1 MKMSVL
7 LAPTLR
13 EVPAE
18 AEIASHKLMLRA
30 GLMRRASTGI
40 YTYLPLGLRVLQ
52 KVEAIIR
59 EEMDNAGG
67 QEVLLPIL
75 QPAELWHESG
85 RWDDYGEEM
94 FKLKDRHGRQ
104 YCLGPTHE
112 EIITALMRMEIR
124 SYRQLP
130 LLLYQMQ
137 NKYRDEI
144 RPRFGIMRGREFIMK
159 DLYSFDRDYEGL
171 DENYWKMYHA
181 YARVFA
187 RCGLNARPV
196 EADPGAIGGNMTHEF
211 MALADAGEAE
221 IVYCAHCGYA
231 ANVEKAECV
240 VLPVEKSGV
249 LEPLS
254 RVATPG
260 VRTVEELEK
269 FFDRPASQMI
279 KTLIY
284 KGKDV
289 IVAALIRGDH
299 EVNDTKLAR
308 AVGLMELE
316 LADEATIER
325 VTGAPRGFAG
335 PIGLK
340 DCKLVADPAVMELE
354 NGISGG
360 NAVDVHLSGINP
372 GRDFTPHQVVDIRVA
387 RPGDPCPSG
396 DGTLQGARGIE
407 VGQVFKLGTKYSEAL
422 GATFL
427 DENGEEHPIIMG
439 CYGIGVTRTV
449 AAVVEQHNDEHGI
462 CWPMSIAPFHVAIVP
477 VNYRDE
483 EQKVAV
489 DKLYEELK
497 AANVEVILDDR
508 DERPGVKFKDADL
521 IGFPIRITIGP
532 RNLAQ
537 GQAEVRKRDVGEVEL
552 VPLNEVVTHVQ
563 EQIRK
568 AIERESTCSC

>member
-1 MKMSVL
+1 ML

-30 GLMRRASTGI
+30 GLMRRASTGV

-52 KVEAIIR
+52 KIETIIR
-59 EEMDNAGG
+59 EEMDGAGG

-75 QPAELWHESG
+75 QPAELWHETG

-104 YCLGPTHE
+104 FCLGPTHE
-112 EIITALMRMEIR
+112 EIITALVRTEIS

-144 RPRFGIMRGREFIMK
+144 RPRFGVMRSREFIMK
-159 DLYSFDRDYEGL
+159 DLYSFDRDEQGL

-181 YARVFA
+181 YGRVFT
-187 RCGLNARPV
+187 RCGLKFRPV
-196 EADPGAIGGNMTHEF
+196 EADPGAIGGNMTHEY

-221 IVYCAHCGYA
+221 IVYCPHCDYA

-240 VLPVEKSGV
+240 VIPGERTGE
-249 LEPLS
+249 LES
-254 RVATPG
+254 MTAVSTPG
-260 VRTVEELEK
+260 IRTVEDLEE
-269 FFDRPASQMI
+269 FFQRPASHMI

-284 KGKDV
+284 RGKDV
-289 IVAALIRGDH
+289 VVAALVRGDH
-299 EVNDTKLAR
+299 VVNDIKLAR

-316 LADEATIER
+316 LADERTIEE
-325 VTGAPRGFAG
+325 VTDAPRGFAG
-335 PIGLK
+335 PVGLHG
-340 DCKLVADPAVMELE
+340 CRIIADPAVMEIQ

-360 NAVDVHLSGINP
+360 NAVDVHLTGINP
-372 GRDFTPHQVVDIRVA
+372 GRDFAPDEVVDIRTA
-387 RPGDPCPSG
+387 QPGDPCPCG
-396 DGTLQGARGIE
+396 EGTLQGARGIE
-407 VGQVFKLGTKYSEAL
+407 VGQVFKLGTKYSQAL

-427 DENGEEHPIIMG
+427 DENGQEHPLIMG

-449 AAVVEQHNDEHGI
+449 AAVVEQRNDEDGI
-462 CWPMSIAPFHVAIVP
+462 CWPMSIAPFHVIIVP

-483 EQKVAV
+483 EQKAAV
-489 DKLYEELK
+489 EELYDELNT
-497 AANVEVILDDR
+497 AGVEVVLDDR

-532 RNLAQ
+532 RTLAQ
-537 GQAEVRKRDVGEVEL
+537 GQAEVRLRDRGKVNL
-552 VPLNEVVTHVQ
+552 VSLNEVVTHVQ
-563 EQIRK
+563 EQIRR
-568 AIERESTCSC
+568 AIENESVCSD